1 VLDLN
6 EMKKVWNVTDNLQ
19 SFVSESKAVL
29 WSEMNTDDLDEGIY
43 ICIFICVYEYVYVCM
58 YMSYGVK

>member
-29 WSEMNTDDLDEGIY
+29 WSEMNTDDLDEGI
-43 ICIFICVYEYVYVCM
+43 
-58 YMSYGVK
+58 